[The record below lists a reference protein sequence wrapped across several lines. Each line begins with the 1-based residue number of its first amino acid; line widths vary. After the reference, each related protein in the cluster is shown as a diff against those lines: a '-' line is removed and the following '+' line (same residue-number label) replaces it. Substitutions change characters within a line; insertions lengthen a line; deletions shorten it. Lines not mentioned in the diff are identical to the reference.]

1 MKKFLLVL
9 VGLFAFPNSICALT
23 CIADC
28 TLMEGTETGTYC
40 ACGGWV
46 DFGSRYGCPRKL
58 YNPITGTCESCN
70 PSEYSCDLGSYNENR
85 IVGYSA
91 QPCSSVIEGC
101 SQCYG
106 TRTCSSCQSGYTLS
120 NGKCISGSGS
130 GSESESEGGMVSC
143 PVGQYLSG
151 KKCVDCSTIPVQNG
165 TCTSCSST
173 GTCSAISCNSEYAL
187 SNGKCVYVGSGNP
200 WSGESYPWVCGDGY
214 APINGVCEE
223 ICQYQVNLEGG
234 VCMKYCAGTVGTTN
248 GPLRR
253 VCLSAKCFDGR
264 PPQSERATYLGSDT
278 YHHYCRPENCADSSD
293 WGQCTSCNDGYTLT
307 NGSCVMAAPSCTD
320 GQYADSTG
328 KCQSCSNISVTNG
341 TCSACSSDGTCT
353 NATCD
358 KGYAYNASTSACTP
372 VVTCKPPLKFS
383 ADYSGDCDG
392 CCVE

>member
-106 TRTCSSCQSGYTLS
+106 TRTCSSCQSGYALS
-120 NGKCISGSGS
+120 NGKCI
-130 GSESESEGGMVSC
+130 
-143 PVGQYLSG
+143 
-151 KKCVDCSTIPVQNG
+151 
-165 TCTSCSST
+165 
-173 GTCSAISCNSEYAL
+173 
-187 SNGKCVYVGSGNP
+187 YVGSENP
-200 WSGESYPWVCGDGY
+200 WSGESYPWVCGSGY

-223 ICQYQVNLEGG
+223 ICQYQVKLEGG
-234 VCMKYCAGTVGTTN
+234 VCDKYCAGTVGTTN

-264 PPQSERATYLGSDT
+264 PSQSERATYLGSDT
-278 YHHYCRPENCADSSD
+278 YHLYCCPENCADCSD

-358 KGYAYNASTSACTP
+358 KGYAYNASTSACMS

>member
-120 NGKCISGSGS
+120 NGKCISGS
-130 GSESESEGGMVSC
+130 ESESEGGMVSC

-151 KKCVDCSTIPVQNG
+151 KKCVDCSTIPVQ
-165 TCTSCSST
+165 
-173 GTCSAISCNSEYAL
+173 
-187 SNGKCVYVGSGNP
+187 
-200 WSGESYPWVCGDGY
+200 
-214 APINGVCEE
+214 
-223 ICQYQVNLEGG
+223 
-234 VCMKYCAGTVGTTN
+234 
-248 GPLRR
+248 
-253 VCLSAKCFDGR
+253 
-264 PPQSERATYLGSDT
+264 
-278 YHHYCRPENCADSSD
+278 
-293 WGQCTSCNDGYTLT
+293 
-307 NGSCVMAAPSCTD
+307 
-320 GQYADSTG
+320 
-328 KCQSCSNISVTNG
+328 NG